1 MQLYSSGEMA
11 NLTCISKRA
20 LGLYE
25 KKGLIKPCEISES
38 SGYHYFTAD
47 QFEVIDTIRLLADL
61 GFSLDQISQFMS
73 TSNVEDYRQG
83 LNAMSTQA
91 SEEIANLKRKKF
103 LLDMM
108 LDRSY
113 AYDPNTV
120 TTDVVGME
128 FSSFE
133 YSILTFPVEPAIDLE
148 GIGAGDVAEQWS
160 LYLRKLKRRFIE
172 LGIPLVYFQCVGS
185 IISLS
190 DIAEKRHRITR
201 AYTIVD
207 DQYSHPE
214 VETHTV
220 QRGLFIVTYKAYQEN
235 TSLEVPEYEGLK
247 SLLEYAEKRNY
258 IASGDLLCE
267 RVTDESV
274 FRDNCNHHLL
284 KLNLPVRSRGSSNV
298 SQFNC
303 P

>member
-1 MQLYSSGEMA
+1 MKLYTSGEMA

-20 LGLYE
+20 LSLYE
-25 KKGLIKPCEISES
+25 KKGLIEPRKISEA
-38 SGYHYFTAD
+38 SGYHYFSAD
-47 QFEVIDTIRLLADL
+47 QFEIIDIIRLLADL
-61 GFSLDQISQFMS
+61 GFSLDQISEFMS
-73 TSNVEDYRQG
+73 TSDVEDYRQG
-83 LNAMSTQA
+83 LDGMFHQV
-91 SEEIANLKRKKF
+91 SEDIVNLERKKF

-113 AYDPNTV
+113 AYDSATV
-120 TTDVVGME
+120 TTDVVGTE

-133 YSILTFPVEPAIDLE
+133 YRILTFPVKPAIDLG
-148 GIGAGDVAEQWS
+148 GISADTAAEQWS

-172 LGIPLVYFQCVGS
+172 LDIPLDYFQCVGS

-190 DIAEKRHRITR
+190 DLAAKRHRITQ
-201 AYTIVD
+201 AYIIVD

-214 VETHTV
+214 IETRTV
-220 QRGLFIVTYKAYQEN
+220 QRGLYISTYKAYRGSASGEA
-235 TSLEVPEYEGLK
+235 PECEGLK
-247 SLLEYAEKRNY
+247 SLLKYAEEHNY

-267 RVTDESV
+267 RVTDESI

-284 KLNLPVRSRGSSNV
+284 KLNLPVQTWGSQHV
-298 SQFNC
+298 SQTT